1 MSYHYAAFPPAYTP
15 EPVYTYEYYEYPSA
29 QWAVPDGTHA
39 WLGPSALPVWG
50 SNKMQTGKSR
60 GV

>member
-39 WLGPSALPVWG
+39 WLGPSALLVRG
-50 SNKMQTGKSR
+50 SNKM
-60 GV
+60 